1 MLNALPRCFR
11 LLAAAGLGFGTSS
24 ASSCDE
30 VSSLQTLLE
39 SGSQSCD
46 VLHPKKGLSWS
57 HTKKIGKVT
66 VYVGNLTVPL
76 SPHEEDVH
84 DTPFID
90 LMVMMTIHNS
100 VEDASTLEPLL
111 IHCGGPGSDASC
123 VLHQGKEPQY
133 SGYASWSISQRG
145 IGFAASPSF
154 ECEAKHMKL
163 PEKNRKNYRISDFT
177 DCPCALPDGTALVG
191 QSFVAIDPLNASA
204 RWTRCAKSRSG
215 RPVSRGHMQQPADDG
230 DAQQGELPTVRTAAR
245 ELGLLIVVV
254 LLLSCDELNPVKV
267 LCSYTSGV
275 IGVSEVHFSVSAAI
289 LLAALGVNQR
299 DHILYTCA
307 RTFFRCTFNNIFFS
321 SVEIVGLEN
330 LPKEGPVI
338 ITGNHNNQF
347 VDGLMLLTNC
357 PREIS
362 FMIAQKSWDRP
373 LVGFLARAFH
383 CIPVARP
390 QDMAYKGQ
398 GTITL
403 EEGSA
408 KARGVDTH
416 FGTEVTPGSQV
427 DVKGHPKLLKVK
439 EVLSA
444 TELQLESV
452 ASSSLSGS
460 FKVHPKVDQSTMY
473 KQVHQSLCS
482 GQCLGIFPE
491 GGSHDR
497 TDLLPLKA
505 GVAVIALEAHSL
517 HHLNVPIVP
526 VGLNYFRGHQFSGR
540 VVVEFGAPIMIPQ
553 EIHANYET
561 NRREATEEL
570 LNLVAAAMRSVI
582 IPTEDYKTLQQI
594 FMVRRLWV
602 KEGLKLSPSKAM
614 DLNRRFAVGVHRIL
628 RLAERAGADASM
640 LTPTHELEQTDQAGE
655 NQEPLKEE
663 ELREFQEMR
672 TELEEYMRTL
682 KKLGIRD
689 HQVPQLVWWTVGD
702 LIGRFLYLLVTL
714 ALGVIPNV
722 MFNLPIMIVSS
733 RFAVKEQQKS
743 LKSSSVKLAARDVV
757 MSYKVIYV
765 LTCIPILYVF
775 YGLMLWCFTDWT
787 HTSRVLS
794 LLSLPMFAFFGMKAS
809 EQGVR
814 AYKDIMPLFRR
825 LVNDEKR
832 REQDALPAQ
841 RARLQRQLHKLVNT
855 LGPRLGDLYYDN
867 KVEWTK
873 HMTSFGKEDGSRS
886 PKRENQSRELKG
898 PQFFYFADDGSRPKS
913 EQS

>member
-1 MLNALPRCFR
+1 
-11 LLAAAGLGFGTSS
+11 
-24 ASSCDE
+24 
-30 VSSLQTLLE
+30 
-39 SGSQSCD
+39 
-46 VLHPKKGLSWS
+46 
-57 HTKKIGKVT
+57 
-66 VYVGNLTVPL
+66 
-76 SPHEEDVH
+76 
-84 DTPFID
+84 
-90 LMVMMTIHNS
+90 
-100 VEDASTLEPLL
+100 
-111 IHCGGPGSDASC
+111 
-123 VLHQGKEPQY
+123 
-133 SGYASWSISQRG
+133 
-145 IGFAASPSF
+145 
-154 ECEAKHMKL
+154 
-163 PEKNRKNYRISDFT
+163 
-177 DCPCALPDGTALVG
+177 
-191 QSFVAIDPLNASA
+191 
-204 RWTRCAKSRSG
+204 
-215 RPVSRGHMQQPADDG
+215 MQQPADDG

-330 LPKEGPVI
+330 LSKEGPVI

-526 VGLNYFRGHQFSGR
+526 VGLNYFRGHQFGGR

-553 EIHANYET
+553 EIHASYET

-628 RLAERAGADASM
+628 RLAERAGAVASM

-689 HQVPQLVWWTVGD
+689 HQVPQLVWRTVGD

-722 MFNLPIMIVSS
+722 MFNLPIMMVSS

>member
-1 MLNALPRCFR
+1 
-11 LLAAAGLGFGTSS
+11 
-24 ASSCDE
+24 
-30 VSSLQTLLE
+30 
-39 SGSQSCD
+39 
-46 VLHPKKGLSWS
+46 
-57 HTKKIGKVT
+57 
-66 VYVGNLTVPL
+66 
-76 SPHEEDVH
+76 
-84 DTPFID
+84 
-90 LMVMMTIHNS
+90 
-100 VEDASTLEPLL
+100 
-111 IHCGGPGSDASC
+111 
-123 VLHQGKEPQY
+123 
-133 SGYASWSISQRG
+133 
-145 IGFAASPSF
+145 
-154 ECEAKHMKL
+154 
-163 PEKNRKNYRISDFT
+163 
-177 DCPCALPDGTALVG
+177 
-191 QSFVAIDPLNASA
+191 
-204 RWTRCAKSRSG
+204 
-215 RPVSRGHMQQPADDG
+215 MQQPADDG

-267 LCSYTSGV
+267 LCSYTSGF
-275 IGVSEVHFSVSAAI
+275 IGISEVHFSISAAI

-416 FGTEVTPGSQV
+416 FGTEVTAGSQV

-444 TELQLESV
+444 TELLLDSV

-460 FKVHPKVDQSTMY
+460 FKVQPKVDQSAMY
-473 KQVHQSLCS
+473 KQVYQSLCS

-505 GVAVIALEAHSL
+505 GVAVTALEAHSL

-526 VGLNYFRGHQFSGR
+526 VGLNYFRGHQFGGR
-540 VVVEFGAPIMIPQ
+540 VVMEFGAPIMIPE
-553 EIHANYET
+553 EIHASYET

-628 RLAERAGADASM
+628 RLAERAQSAENSV

-672 TELEEYMRTL
+672 TELEEYMQTL

-743 LKSSSVKLAARDVV
+743 LKSSSVKLAAYDVV

-775 YGLMLWCFTDWT
+775 YGFMLWCFTDWT

-855 LGPRLGDLYYDN
+855 LGPRLGDLYYDD

-873 HMTSFGKEDGSRS
+873 HMTSFGKDDGSRS
-886 PKRENQSRELKG
+886 PKRENQNQSRELK
-898 PQFFYFADDGSRPKS
+898 ARNLPKEDS
-913 EQS
+913 

>member
-1 MLNALPRCFR
+1 
-11 LLAAAGLGFGTSS
+11 
-24 ASSCDE
+24 
-30 VSSLQTLLE
+30 
-39 SGSQSCD
+39 
-46 VLHPKKGLSWS
+46 
-57 HTKKIGKVT
+57 
-66 VYVGNLTVPL
+66 
-76 SPHEEDVH
+76 
-84 DTPFID
+84 
-90 LMVMMTIHNS
+90 
-100 VEDASTLEPLL
+100 
-111 IHCGGPGSDASC
+111 
-123 VLHQGKEPQY
+123 
-133 SGYASWSISQRG
+133 
-145 IGFAASPSF
+145 
-154 ECEAKHMKL
+154 
-163 PEKNRKNYRISDFT
+163 
-177 DCPCALPDGTALVG
+177 
-191 QSFVAIDPLNASA
+191 
-204 RWTRCAKSRSG
+204 
-215 RPVSRGHMQQPADDG
+215 MQQPADDG

-245 ELGLLIVVV
+245 ELGILIAVV

-267 LCSYTSGV
+267 LCSYTRGV
-275 IGVSEVHFSVSAAI
+275 IGISEVHFSIVAAI

-408 KARGVDTH
+408 KVRGSGTQ
-416 FGTEVTPGSQV
+416 FGSEVTAGSQV
-427 DVKGHPKLLKVK
+427 EVKGVSKPLKVK
-439 EVLSA
+439 EVQNA
-444 TELQLESV
+444 TELTVESP
-452 ASSSLSGS
+452 ATSSTTGAS
-460 FKVHPKVDQSTMY
+460 FKVHPKVDQSGMY
-473 KQVHQSLCS
+473 KQVYRSLCT
-482 GQCLGIFPE
+482 GQCMGIFPE

-526 VGLNYFRGHQFSGR
+526 VGLNYFRGHQFGGR
-540 VVVEFGAPIMIPQ
+540 VVMEFGAPIMISE
-553 EIHANYET
+553 EIHAAYET

-570 LNLVAAAMRSVI
+570 LHLVAAAMRSVI

-628 RLAERAGADASM
+628 RLAERASGSGTV
-640 LTPTHELEQTDQAGE
+640 LTNELDQTDQAGE
-655 NQEPLKEE
+655 TQEPLKEE
-663 ELREFQEMR
+663 ELLEFQEMR
-672 TELEEYMRTL
+672 KELEEYMQTL

-722 MFNLPIMIVSS
+722 MFNLPIMIVAS

-765 LTCIPILYVF
+765 LTCIPVLYVF
-775 YGLMLWCFTDWT
+775 YGSLLWLFTDWS
-787 HTSRVLS
+787 HTSRVLV
-794 LLSLPMFAFFGMKAS
+794 LLVVPLFAFFGMKAS

-814 AYKDIMPLFRR
+814 AYQDIMPLFRR

-832 REQDALPAQ
+832 KEQDALPAQ

-855 LGPRLGDLYYDN
+855 LGPRLGDLYYDD

-873 HMTSFGKEDGSRS
+873 HMTTFGRDDASRS
-886 PKRENQSRELKG
+886 PRRRDQSTGELKARL
-898 PQFFYFADDGSRPKS
+898 PTETS
-913 EQS
+913 EET